1 MPTRRPPTAPPGFHV
16 LAKPSGPI
24 CNLDCQYCYFLEKE
38 ALYPGDRFRMSDLT
52 LERYVRQVIEAQTG
66 PEVTIA
72 WQGGEPTLMG
82 VDFFRRAMAL
92 VDQYRRPGQ
101 SVAHT
106 IQTNGTLLTDEWC
119 AFLAEH
125 HFLVGLSIDGP
136 RELHDA
142 YRVDKRGRPKIGRAS
157 CRERVLT
164 GV

>member
-1 MPTRRPPTAPPGFHV
+1 M
-16 LAKPSGPI
+16 
-24 CNLDCQYCYFLEKE
+24 
-38 ALYPGDRFRMSDLT
+38 
-52 LERYVRQVIEAQTG
+52 
-66 PEVTIA
+66 TIA

-101 SVAHT
+101 LVAHT

-136 RELHDA
+136 
-142 YRVDKRGRPKIGRAS
+142 P
-157 CRERVLT
+157 
-164 GV
+164 